1 MPIKSF
7 VLHEP
12 LSSSDINT
20 YCYNNGLKYVTHQIA
35 PGNFSVSNCFTS
47 EFDAYR
53 IVFNRIFSYDPFVI
67 PTATMNLMTGTSTI
81 YAGAAYY
88 SAGVATTPGAA
99 VVTKNDN
106 GATGWNMTRTSQNG
120 LRNSGGVIDILV
132 RSTSSQP
139 SYSAMMVDAS
149 GTTNIRAWSQSG
161 FINNN
166 AVYTGFT
173 LTHPTINLYGE
184 VYVYGYRKA

>member
-1 MPIKSF
+1 MAVRTF
-7 VLHEP
+7 FLGEP
-12 LSSSDINT
+12 LSSSEVNT
-20 YCYNNGLKYVTHQIA
+20 YCYNNGLKYVTHQVVSA
-35 PGNFSVSNCFTS
+35 AGGFQVSNCFTS

-67 PTATMNLMTGTSTI
+67 YTANMNLMTGTSTV

-88 SAGVATTPGAA
+88 SAGVATTPTSTA
-99 VVTKNDN
+99 VTKFGN
-106 GATGWNMTRTSQNG
+106 GTTFWDMTRTAVNG
-120 LRNSGGVIDILV
+120 TRNSGGVIDILV

-149 GTTNIRAWSQSG
+149 STGNIRAWSQSG

-173 LTHPTINLYGE
+173 LM
-184 VYVYGYRKA
+184 

>member
-1 MPIKSF
+1 MAIRTF
-7 VLHEP
+7 NDYEP
-12 LSSSDINT
+12 LSSSEINT

-35 PGNFSVSNCFTS
+35 PGGFSVSNCFTS

-53 IVFNRIFSYDPFVI
+53 IVFNRIYSYDPFVI
-67 PTATMNLMTGTSTI
+67 YTANMNLMTGTNTV
-81 YAGAAYY
+81 YAGTAYY
-88 SAGVATTPGAA
+88 SAGVATTPTSTA
-99 VVTKNDN
+99 VTKSGN
-106 GATGWNMTRTSQNG
+106 GTTSWDMTRTSVNG
-120 LRNSGGVIDILV
+120 LRNSGGVVDILV
-132 RSTSSQP
+132 RSNFSQP

-149 GTTNIRAWSQSG
+149 STVNFRVWSQSG

-173 LTHPTINLYGE
+173 LSNPSIDLYGE